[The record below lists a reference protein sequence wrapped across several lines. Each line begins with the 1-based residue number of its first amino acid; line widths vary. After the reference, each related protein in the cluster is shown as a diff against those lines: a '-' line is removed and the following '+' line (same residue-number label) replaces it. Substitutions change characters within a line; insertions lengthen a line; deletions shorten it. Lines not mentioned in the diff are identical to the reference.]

1 MASQQDKGAAIEKD
15 KQNKSEKCCV
25 ESHVVR

>member
-15 KQNKSEKCCV
+15 KQNKSKKCCV
-25 ESHVVR
+25 ESHVVW